1 MVNKVILLGHLCA
14 DPEVRVTP
22 DGTHVT
28 SMRVATN
35 QFRARDQEGN
45 RQEITQFHRIVLF
58 GRLAEI
64 AGSYLRKG
72 RLVYTEGYLQH
83 TSWEGQ
89 DGQVRYRSEVVAST
103 LHLVGPRPDGGGS
116 ADEH

>member
-14 DPEVRVTP
+14 DPEVRVMP
-22 DGTHVT
+22 DGKHVT

-35 QFRARDQEGN
+35 QFGPRDEAGN
-45 RQEITQFHRIVLF
+45 RKEYSQFHRIVMF

-72 RLVYTEGYLQH
+72 RMVYAEGYLQH

-89 DGQVRYRSEVVAST
+89 DGQARYRSEVVAST
-103 LHLVGPRPDGGGS
+103 LHLLGPRPPGVDV
-116 ADEH
+116 DDR